1 MALGKVMGGRAATTG
16 GKGPPYTRAMTEN
29 ERAVRQFI
37 LEKATAF
44 AAHPSEEISPQE
56 RDYLAG
62 LSAELQ
68 ASSDFLPVLDAQRGR
83 FVVYELQ
90 EFLHFNYSEAEADLL
105 YDRFVGEEED
115 DYRELHV
122 PLDRTPDQG

>member
-1 MALGKVMGGRAATTG
+1 
-16 GKGPPYTRAMTEN
+16 MTES
-29 ERAVRQFI
+29 ERTVRQFI
-37 LEKATAF
+37 LEKALTF
-44 AAHPSEEISPQE
+44 ADHPSEDVSPQE

-62 LSAELQ
+62 LGAELE
-68 ASSDFLPVLDAQRGR
+68 ARADVLPVLDAQLGR

-90 EFLHFNYSEAEADLL
+90 EFLHFNYNEAEADLL

-122 PLDRTPDQG
+122 PLDKTPDEG